1 MDQTKQVDVNISI
14 WLKKLGV
21 EGVAFV
27 AGGLIQMNGNA
38 TTPSSKL
45 PFENTRGKICEVY
58 RAKIGIRN
66 LSARCNLHLRV
77 LSNR

>member
-1 MDQTKQVDVNISI
+1 MMDQTKQVDVNISI

-27 AGGLIQMNGNA
+27 AGGLIQMNGNP

-45 PFENTRGKICEVY
+45 PLKYTS
-58 RAKIGIRN
+58 RN
-66 LSARCNLHLRV
+66 L
-77 LSNR
+77 